1 MSKEGGDPRPP
12 SPNNNSTGNDGPPP
26 QQFTPVNNTSNLQRP
41 PPDSS
46 ATNGNAPQTSLAH
59 IRNAASVFGGAAA
72 APARTSTPA
81 PPPPSMAYTG
91 GSSSSITT
99 SPHAQTHSITSQPPV
114 TPNNNGYAHQYRQQS
129 PSPPIGPPPTDE
141 NWGSIGDVS
150 DSGHKR
156 KRSVSPVTQT
166 QHHHLAAHEAAM
178 GPLPPMPEHPLV
190 RIDSG
195 MTGSDDGS
203 VRGMSVDD
211 SSPHPQS
218 LQIDPHTGVRVDP
231 KRRKRVFSNRTK
243 TGCITCR
250 RRKKKCDEGK
260 PECKLSPCH
269 WCFSFFTFFIFI
281 FRLLAPQSANQWH
294 GFAP

>member
-1 MSKEGGDPRPP
+1 MSKEGGDARPS
-12 SPNNNSTGNDGPPP
+12 SPNNNDGPQP
-26 QQFTPVNNTSNLQRP
+26 QQFTPVNTNNLQRP
-41 PPDSS
+41 QTDHSS
-46 ATNGNAPQTSLAH
+46 SNGHAPQTPLAPM
-59 IRNAASVFGGAAA
+59 RNPSAVFGGSAA

-81 PPPPSMAYTG
+81 PPPPSMAYTA

-99 SPHAQTHSITSQPPV
+99 SPHAQHQSIISQPPV

-129 PSPPIGPPPTDE
+129 PSPPLVPPPTDE
-141 NWGSIGDVS
+141 NWGSIPDIS

-203 VRGMSVDD
+203 VRGMSIDD
-211 SSPHPQS
+211 GSPHPQS
-218 LQIDPHTGVRVDP
+218 LQVDPHTGVRVDP

-260 PECKLSPCH
+260 PECKLSC
-269 WCFSFFTFFIFI
+269 CY
-281 FRLLAPQSANQWH
+281 
-294 GFAP
+294 